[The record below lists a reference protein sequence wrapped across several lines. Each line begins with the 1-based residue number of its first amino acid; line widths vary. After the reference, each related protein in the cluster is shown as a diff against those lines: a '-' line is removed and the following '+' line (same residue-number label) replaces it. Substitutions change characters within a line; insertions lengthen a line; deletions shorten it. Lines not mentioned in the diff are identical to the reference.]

1 MITVKVDGQPFAADI
16 SQIRTMGELV
26 ELIKATIDPD
36 TIITSL
42 MLEGRSLSDTDWRL
56 PLSAQKPGTL
66 EVSTGDKSVYL
77 TERLKAADSYLE
89 KIIEGFSTA
98 ANLYSA
104 KSVEDANRK
113 LASTVEDL
121 LAFVNWYASLLAM
134 DDTKVQMREGEF
146 DGRIRQI
153 KTICDSMLQ
162 QQMFH
167 SWAIL
172 GETLQNN
179 LKPELERLR
188 EFCQSMAK

>member
-42 MLEGRSLSDTDWRL
+42 TFEGRSLSDTDWRL
-56 PLSAQKPGTL
+56 PLNAQKPSTL

-77 TERLKAADSYLE
+77 AERLNAADSYLGN
-89 KIIEGFSTA
+89 IIEGFSSA
-98 ANLYSA
+98 ASLYNA
-104 KSVEDANRK
+104 KSVDDANRK
-113 LASTVEDL
+113 FASTVEDL
-121 LAFVNWYASLLAM
+121 LAFVNWYASMLAM
-134 DDTKVQMREGEF
+134 DDTKAQMREGEF
-146 DGRIRQI
+146 DARIRQI
-153 KTICDSMLQ
+153 KSICDSMLQ

-172 GETLQNN
+172 GDTLQNK

-188 EFCQSMAK
+188 EFCQSVAK